1 MKNLYPILCATL
13 LSLSACDSKDIRH
26 TMKAAAESIVST
38 QGFAEKTIQ
47 ANDFSSVSVNCFA
60 DVTYH
65 QIQAGEPPR
74 IVLKAPEG
82 VLPHLLAETN
92 NEELNLQAE
101 SRYHMPRNTV
111 IVADIHAPAVS
122 RFCLNGGKCLRL
134 GTVSLS
140 CPLTVEI
147 NGIGAVT
154 ADSVTAS
161 DLYIE
166 LNGSGSADLRG
177 ISTGRLHSTL
187 NGSGHIY
194 LAGQC
199 GSTSIRTNGTGN
211 TDTTALQTIR

>member
-13 LSLSACDSKDIRH
+13 LSLAACDSKDIRH

-177 ISTGRLHSTL
+177 IGTGRLHSTL

-199 GSTSIRTNGTGN
+199 GSTSIRTNGTGS